1 MKKKLLF
8 LGLMLIATISLVACT
23 GEKGKEKTSDI
34 KKQEQTST
42 NNTQNNTDSISKIK
56 EKGKL
61 VLATSPDYP
70 PYEFKTIK
78 DGKLEIVG
86 FEVEM
91 AKKFAEKLG
100 VDLEIKEMDFKLVIE
115 SVKKGEADIAMAG
128 ISPTP
133 QRAEQ
138 VGMTEGYYKSEQTAL
153 IRAEDVDKY
162 TSKDSLKGKNIG
174 AQMGAIQVKIAQS
187 VDGATV
193 KELPLVTALLA
204 DLKTKKIDAIVMESA
219 VAKQYAMGN
228 PEFKVANFVFE
239 SDSESSVLAV
249 KKDNTDLLEFLNKEI
264 EQMISDGTVNK
275 LVVDAMDIT
284 EAK

>member
-8 LGLMLIATISLVACT
+8 LCLMIIATISLVACT

-42 NNTQNNTDSISKIK
+42 NDTQNNTDSIVKIK

-86 FEVEM
+86 FEIEM

-153 IRAEDVDKY
+153 IRAEDLDKY

-174 AQMGAIQVKIAQS
+174 AQMGAIQVKMAQS

-249 KKDNTDLLEFLNKEI
+249 KKENTDLLEFLNKEI

-275 LVVDAMDIT
+275 LVVDATDIT

>member
-8 LGLMLIATISLVACT
+8 LCLMIIATISLVACT

-42 NNTQNNTDSISKIK
+42 NDTQNNTDSIVKIK

-86 FEVEM
+86 FEIEM

-128 ISPTP
+128 ISSTP

-174 AQMGAIQVKIAQS
+174 AQMGAIQVKMAQS

-249 KKDNTDLLEFLNKEI
+249 KKENTDLLEFLNKEI

-275 LVVDAMDIT
+275 LVVDAMGIT

>member
-8 LGLMLIATISLVACT
+8 LCLMIIATISLVACT

-42 NNTQNNTDSISKIK
+42 NDTQNNTDSIVKIK

-86 FEVEM
+86 FEIEM

-153 IRAEDVDKY
+153 IRAEDLDKY

-174 AQMGAIQVKIAQS
+174 AQMGAIQVKMAQS

-249 KKDNTDLLEFLNKEI
+249 KKENTDLLEFLNKEI

-275 LVVDAMDIT
+275 LVVDAMGIT

>member
-1 MKKKLLF
+1 
-8 LGLMLIATISLVACT
+8 
-23 GEKGKEKTSDI
+23 
-34 KKQEQTST
+34 
-42 NNTQNNTDSISKIK
+42 
-56 EKGKL
+56 
-61 VLATSPDYP
+61 SPDYP

-239 SDSESSVLAV
+239 SDSKSSVLAV
-249 KKDNTDLLEFLNKEI
+249 KKENTDLLEFLNKEI

>member
-42 NNTQNNTDSISKIK
+42 NDTQNNTDSIAKIK

-70 PYEFKTIK
+70 PYEFKTLK

-86 FEVEM
+86 FEIEM

-128 ISPTP
+128 ISSTP

-138 VGMTEGYYKSEQTAL
+138 VGMTKGYYKSEQTAL
-153 IRAEDVDKY
+153 IRAEDIDTY

-187 VDGATV
+187 VEGATV

-228 PEFKVANFVFE
+228 SEFKVANFVFE

-249 KKDNTDLLEFLNKEI
+249 KKENTDLLEFLNKEI
-264 EQMISDGTVNK
+264 DQMISDGTVNK

>member
-8 LGLMLIATISLVACT
+8 LCLMIIATISLVACT

-228 PEFKVANFVFE
+228 PEFKLANFVFE

-249 KKDNTDLLEFLNKEI
+249 KKENTDLLEFLNKEI

>member
-219 VAKQYAMGN
+219 VANQYAMGN

-249 KKDNTDLLEFLNKEI
+249 KKENTDLLEFLNKEI

>member
-8 LGLMLIATISLVACT
+8 LCLMIIATISLVACT

-42 NNTQNNTDSISKIK
+42 NDTQNNTDSIVKIK

-86 FEVEM
+86 FEIEM

-174 AQMGAIQVKIAQS
+174 AQMGAIQVKMAQS

-249 KKDNTDLLEFLNKEI
+249 KKENTDLLEFLNKEI

-275 LVVDAMDIT
+275 LVVDAMGIT